1 MNALMIKNLID
12 YYISLKN
19 SIAGEKFW
27 PCELVDSSSGNEQ
40 NRKEMKYD
48 KSGWCVVQIM
58 VLTGIL
64 IIIAGLEVLQVSLI
78 LQPSKSMVISINDLM
93 DSENYML

>member
-1 MNALMIKNLID
+1 MNASMIKNLID

-48 KSGWCVVQIM
+48 KSGWCVV
-58 VLTGIL
+58 
-64 IIIAGLEVLQVSLI
+64 
-78 LQPSKSMVISINDLM
+78 
-93 DSENYML
+93 